1 MFKLITGAYNTAKTW
16 NPRNILLLEKI
27 YQALFANQNQVE
39 IFPKYS
45 YTERLHLALEQ
56 LERQNREINLAVFDD
71 LATMAQENP
80 KLHGKIMAALTI
92 FIRNNALQEPQ
103 TEFIGN
109 RSSTIRADIQ
119 AALSVLARTNTQKD
133 GESEPLDLSYINIR
147 GANLSGGNLAQ
158 TNLYQTNLSG
168 ADLCSANLHGA
179 ILTAANL
186 SGANLAGANLKEA
199 ILSAANL
206 SGANL
211 AGANFTRANLYL
223 AKLDGAI
230 LKDAVLDG
238 ANLREAKFS
247 EIDIPV
253 TQLGDV

>member
-1 MFKLITGAYNTAKTW
+1 MLKRIASAYNTAKTW
-16 NPRNILLLEKI
+16 NPKNILLLEKI
-27 YQALFANQNQVE
+27 YQAIFANDNQVQ
-39 IFPKYS
+39 IIPKYS
-45 YTERLHLALEQ
+45 YTQRFHLAIEQ

-71 LATMAQENP
+71 LATMAQEDP
-80 KLHGKIMAALTI
+80 KLHGKIMASLTS
-92 FIRNNALQEPQ
+92 FIRNNAQKEP
-103 TEFIGN
+103 EKEAKDN
-109 RSSTIRADIQ
+109 PLATIRVDIQ
-119 AALSVLARTNTQKD
+119 AALSVLAKRNAYKD
-133 GESEPLDLSYINIR
+133 KESEPLDLSYIDIR
-147 GANLSGGNLAQ
+147 GAKLCGANLQQ

-186 SGANLAGANLKEA
+186 SGANLAGANLNEA

-211 AGANFTRANLYL
+211 AGANLYRANLYL

-230 LKDAVLDG
+230 LQDAILDG

-247 EIDIPV
+247 E
-253 TQLGDV
+253 G